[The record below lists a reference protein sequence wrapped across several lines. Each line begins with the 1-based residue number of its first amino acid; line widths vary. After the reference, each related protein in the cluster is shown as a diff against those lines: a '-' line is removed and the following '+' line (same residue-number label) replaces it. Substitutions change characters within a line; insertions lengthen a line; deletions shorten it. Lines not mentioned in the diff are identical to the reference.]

1 MKEISG
7 RDLVTFAKNFQKY
20 HGMQSNGSKG
30 TLPYTVHEISD
41 DNDGGAK
48 RVARFDPKA

>member
-20 HGMQSNGSKG
+20 HGMKSNGSKG

-41 DNDGGAK
+41 DKDGKTK
-48 RVARFDPKA
+48 RIARFDAKA